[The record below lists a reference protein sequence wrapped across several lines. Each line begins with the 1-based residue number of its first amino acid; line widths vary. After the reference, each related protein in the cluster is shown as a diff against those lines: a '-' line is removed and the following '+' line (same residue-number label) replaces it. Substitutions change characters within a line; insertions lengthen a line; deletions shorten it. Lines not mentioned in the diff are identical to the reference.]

1 MLRTGQDWFV
11 ENVLE
16 LLDSPHEHYIDPE
29 TRTLYFQPNSTGTA
43 PPDASLELAVPTL
56 RKPPRS
62 LASGSQT
69 LSDPLVVWHLC
80 PSSSLE
86 SASNIIPW

>member
-16 LLDSPHEHYIDPE
+16 LLDSANEHYIDTE

-62 LASGSQT
+62 RSHLVRKLCAIHWCLAP
-69 LSDPLVVWHLC
+69 LSIFF
-80 PSSSLE
+80 S
-86 SASNIIPW
+86 

>member
-16 LLDSPHEHYIDPE
+16 LLDSANEHYIDPE
-29 TRTLYFQPNSTGTA
+29 SRTLYFQPNSTGTA

-62 LASGSQT
+62 RSH
-69 LSDPLVVWHLC
+69 LVRKL
-80 PSSSLE
+80 
-86 SASNIIPW
+86 